1 MPNSQH
7 APDSA
12 HGPHD
17 APLTK
22 ASRRLL
28 RLSLGT
34 PRPCPW
40 GPNCICLTLPE
51 QRTLRR
57 VGRIVRQWR
66 HRARCRERMLARAHP
81 AGARHSEG

>member
-1 MPNSQH
+1 MPNSQP
-7 APDSA
+7 APGSA
-12 HGPHD
+12 HDPHD

-28 RLSLGT
+28 KLSLGT

-51 QRTLRR
+51 RRTLRR

-66 HRARCRERMLARAHP
+66 HRGRRRERMLARAH
-81 AGARHSEG
+81 AQAMRG

>member
-7 APDSA
+7 TPDSA
-12 HGPHD
+12 HSAHD

-28 RLSLGT
+28 TLSLGT

-51 QRTLRR
+51 RRTLRR

-66 HRARCRERMLARAHP
+66 HRVRRRERMLAQAH
-81 AGARHSEG
+81 AQALHG

>member
-7 APDSA
+7 TLDSA

-17 APLTK
+17 TPLTK

-28 RLSLGT
+28 KLSLGT
-34 PRPCPW
+34 PRPCPL
-40 GPNCICLTLPE
+40 GANCICLTLPE
-51 QRTLRR
+51 RRTLRR

-66 HRARCRERMLARAHP
+66 HRVRRRERMLARARTQ
-81 AGARHSEG
+81 ALRG

>member
-7 APDSA
+7 TPDFA
-12 HGPHD
+12 HDPHD
-17 APLTK
+17 ARLTK

-28 RLSLGT
+28 KLSLGT

-51 QRTLRR
+51 RRTLRR

-66 HRARCRERMLARAHP
+66 HQARRRERILARARTQ
-81 AGARHSEG
+81 ALRG

>member
-7 APDSA
+7 TPDSA

-28 RLSLGT
+28 KLSLGT

-40 GPNCICLTLPE
+40 
-51 QRTLRR
+51 
-57 VGRIVRQWR
+57 VRQWR
-66 HRARCRERMLARAHP
+66 HRVHRRERMLARAH
-81 AGARHSEG
+81 AQAKRA